1 MCERAYLIKAAVDDM
16 HRDGG
21 DPVDVAENVI
31 GLEEKIVGEE
41 MGLDLCER
49 ERELGVAEFA
59 RVVVLGDY
67 RPQRKPIAELAKDAV
82 VKLVTQSK
90 LPASW
95 AKVDASGS
103 DLRPKEGKPQWVV
116 TFENPQIK
124 NASKRKLYVTMTGTG
139 EFVSASHKPV

>member
-1 MCERAYLIKAAVDDM
+1 MTRQTFYKEFPMIKLALSAIAAASMAVVATPAFA
-16 HRDGG
+16 HPDG
-21 DPVDVAENVI
+21 DQ
-31 GLEEKIVGEE
+31 
-41 MGLDLCER
+41 
-49 ERELGVAEFA
+49 
-59 RVVVLGDY
+59 DY

-124 NASKRKLYVTMTGTG
+124 NASKRMLYVTMTGTG